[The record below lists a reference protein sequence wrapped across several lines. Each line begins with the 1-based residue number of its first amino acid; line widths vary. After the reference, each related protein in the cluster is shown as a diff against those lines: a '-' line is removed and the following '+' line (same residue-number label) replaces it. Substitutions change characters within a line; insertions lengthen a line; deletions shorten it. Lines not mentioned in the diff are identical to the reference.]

1 MPGNLVYF
9 MAFLKDPLAI
19 LALLMLNIVMAEQ
32 LAKLPYLR
40 AIGTALL
47 VIIITAITANL
58 GLIPASINAPPLY
71 DGIFSYLAPISIFFL
86 LLTVNLKG
94 LRRAGSPMVINFLIG
109 GVGTMVG
116 VIVAMRVVGGPKGFG
131 PLFYAV
137 GGMFTGTH
145 TGGSSNLNAIALHYG
160 VNKAGNV
167 YAAAIATD
175 NIVTAL
181 WMGVTLLLP
190 PFLNRYIP
198 RRLSTTL
205 SAEET
210 RRYEEEANEQIN
222 DVEAVN
228 PQDLA
233 LLIGLGVSA
242 LYGAQ
247 LVAEAIPGIPKILV
261 LTTLALLLA
270 QLPGIQRLRGVR
282 VVSIFCIYLFLAV
295 IGAYCDLSA
304 LFNDGRLALTMLTFV
319 SISVPIH
326 ALFQFGI
333 GGLLKQDWDLLSI
346 ASQANIGGSASCLA
360 LSKSL
365 KRPDLHLPGIL
376 AGALGNAIGTYCG
389 LLVAEYLRTM
399 TFS

>member
-1 MPGNLVYF
+1 MP
-9 MAFLKDPLAI
+9 FLQNPLAI
-19 LALLMLNIVMAEQ
+19 LAVLMLNIIVSEQ
-32 LAKLPYLR
+32 LAKLPYFR
-40 AIGTALL
+40 AMGTALI
-47 VIIITAITANL
+47 VIIVTAITANL
-58 GLIPASINAPPLY
+58 GLIPASTNATPIY
-71 DGIFSYLAPISIFFL
+71 DGIFTYLAPISIFYL

-94 LRRAGSPMVINFLIG
+94 LKRAGAPMVISFLIG
-109 GVGTMVG
+109 AAGTMVG
-116 VIVAMRVVGGPKGFG
+116 VVVAMYAVGGPAGLG

-137 GGMFTGTH
+137 GGMFAGTH

-167 YAAAIATD
+167 YAATIAID

-190 PFLNRYIP
+190 PLLNKYFP
-198 RRLSTTL
+198 RHRAVTKLT
-205 SAEET
+205 ADET
-210 RRYEEEANEQIN
+210 RRFEQEANEQIS
-222 DVEAVN
+222 DVETVN

-233 LLIGLGVSA
+233 ILIGLGVLA

-247 LVAEAIPGIPKILV
+247 LVVSYVPAIPKILV
-261 LTTLALLLA
+261 LTTLALILA
-270 QLPGIQRLRGVR
+270 QVPLVQRLRGVR
-282 VVSIFCIYLFLAV
+282 VVGIFCIYLFLAV
-295 IGAYCDLSA
+295 IGAFCDLA
-304 LFNDGRLALTMLTFV
+304 VLAKDGQLALTMLTFV
-319 SISVPIH
+319 GISIPIH

-333 GGLLKQDWDLLSI
+333 GGVLKQDWDVLGI

-389 LLVAEYLRTM
+389 ILVAEYLRTA
-399 TFS
+399 TFG

>member
-1 MPGNLVYF
+1 MPL
-9 MAFLKDPLAI
+9 LQDPLAI
-19 LALLMLNIVMAEQ
+19 LAVLMLNIIISEQ
-32 LAKLPYLR
+32 LAKLPYFRSL
-40 AIGTALL
+40 GTALI

-58 GLIPASINAPPLY
+58 GLIPASTNAPPIY
-71 DGIFSYLAPISIFFL
+71 DGIFTYLAPISIFYL

-94 LRRAGSPMVINFLIG
+94 LKRAGSPMVVNFMIG
-109 GVGTMVG
+109 AVGTMVG
-116 VIVAMRVVGGPKGFG
+116 VVTAMWVVGGPAGFG
-131 PLFYAV
+131 PLYYAV

-160 VNKAGNV
+160 VNKAGNI
-167 YAAAIATD
+167 YAATIATD

-190 PFLNRYIP
+190 PLLNQYFP
-198 RRLSTTL
+198 RRLATTM

-210 RRYEEEANEQIN
+210 VQFEREANDQIS
-222 DVEAVN
+222 DVETIN

-233 LLIGLGVSA
+233 ILIGLGVLA

-247 LVAEAIPGIPKILV
+247 LAAGYFPAVPKILV

-270 QLPGIQRLRGVR
+270 QLPLIQKLRGVR

-295 IGAYCDLSA
+295 IGAFCDLAA
-304 LFNDGRLALTMLTFV
+304 LLKDGQLALTMLTFV

-326 ALFQFGI
+326 ALFQFGV
-333 GGLLKQDWDLLSI
+333 GGLFRQDWDLLAV
-346 ASQANIGGSASCLA
+346 ASQANVGGSASCLA

-389 LLVAEYLRTM
+389 LLVAEYLRAVNYL
-399 TFS
+399 

>member
-1 MPGNLVYF
+1 MP
-9 MAFLKDPLAI
+9 FLQDPLAI
-19 LALLMLNIVMAEQ
+19 LAVLMLNIIIAEQ
-32 LAKLPYLR
+32 LAKLPYFR
-40 AIGTALL
+40 AIGTALI

-58 GLIPASINAPPLY
+58 GLIPASTGTTPIY
-71 DGIFSYLAPISIFFL
+71 DGIFIYLAPISIFYL

-94 LRRAGSPMVINFLIG
+94 LKRAGSPMVINFLIG
-109 GVGTMVG
+109 AAGTMTG
-116 VIVAMRVVGGPKGFG
+116 VVVAMYVVGGPKGLG
-131 PLFYAV
+131 PLYYAV
-137 GGMFTGTH
+137 GGMFAGTH

-167 YAAAIATD
+167 YAATIATD

-181 WMGVTLLLP
+181 WMGITLLLP
-190 PFLNRYIP
+190 QLLNRHFP
-198 RRLSTTL
+198 RRLVATL

-210 RRYEEEANEQIN
+210 LRFEQEANEQIS
-222 DVEAVN
+222 DVETIN

-233 LLIGLGVSA
+233 ILIGLGVLA

-247 LVAEAIPGIPKILV
+247 LVTGYFPGIPKILV
-261 LTTLALLLA
+261 LTTLALVLA
-270 QLPGIQRLRGVR
+270 QLPQIQKLRGVR

-295 IGAYCDLSA
+295 IGAFCDLAA
-304 LFNDGRLALTMLTFV
+304 LSKDGQLALTMLTFV

-333 GGLLKQDWDLLSI
+333 GALFKQDWDILSI

-365 KRPDLHLPGIL
+365 NRPDLHLPGIL

-389 LLVAEYLRTM
+389 LLVAEYLRT
-399 TFS
+399 TAFA

>member
-1 MPGNLVYF
+1 MP
-9 MAFLKDPLAI
+9 FLQNPLAI
-19 LALLMLNIVMAEQ
+19 LAVLMLNIIVSEQ
-32 LAKLPYLR
+32 LAKLPYFR
-40 AIGTALL
+40 AMGTALI
-47 VIIITAITANL
+47 VIIVTAITANL
-58 GLIPASINAPPLY
+58 GLIPASTNATPIY
-71 DGIFSYLAPISIFFL
+71 DGIFTYLAPISIFYL

-94 LRRAGSPMVINFLIG
+94 LQRAGAPMVISFLIG
-109 GVGTMVG
+109 AAGTMVG
-116 VIVAMRVVGGPKGFG
+116 VVVAMYAVGGPAGLG

-137 GGMFTGTH
+137 GGMFAGTH

-167 YAAAIATD
+167 YAATIAID

-190 PFLNRYIP
+190 PLLNKYFP
-198 RRLSTTL
+198 RPRAATKLT
-205 SAEET
+205 ADET
-210 RRYEEEANEQIN
+210 RRFEQEANEQIS
-222 DVEAVN
+222 DVETVN

-233 LLIGLGVSA
+233 ILIGLGVLA

-247 LVAEAIPGIPKILV
+247 LVVSYVPAIPKILV
-261 LTTLALLLA
+261 LTTLALILA
-270 QLPGIQRLRGVR
+270 QVPLVQRLRGVR
-282 VVSIFCIYLFLAV
+282 VVGIFCIYLFLAV
-295 IGAYCDLSA
+295 IGAFCDLA
-304 LFNDGRLALTMLTFV
+304 VLAKDGQLALTMLTFV
-319 SISVPIH
+319 GISIPIH

-333 GGLLKQDWDLLSI
+333 GGVLKQDWDVLGI

-389 LLVAEYLRTM
+389 ILIAEYLRTA
-399 TFS
+399 TFG

>member
-1 MPGNLVYF
+1 MP
-9 MAFLKDPLAI
+9 FLKDPLAI
-19 LALLMLNIVMAEQ
+19 LALLMLNIIIAEQ

-58 GLIPASINAPPLY
+58 GLIPASTNAPPLY
-71 DGIFSYLAPISIFFL
+71 EGVFSYLAPISIFYL

-94 LRRAGSPMVINFLIG
+94 LKRAGTPMVVNFFIG
-109 GVGTMVG
+109 VVGTMVG
-116 VIVAMRVVGGPKGFG
+116 VVVAMRVVGGPKGFG

-190 PFLNRYIP
+190 PFLNRFVP
-198 RRLSTTL
+198 RRLTTSL

-210 RRYEEEANEQIN
+210 IRYEQEANEQVN
-222 DVEAVN
+222 EVEAVN

-247 LVAEAIPGIPKILV
+247 LVAEAVPSIPKILV
-261 LTTLALLLA
+261 LTSLALLLA

-295 IGAYCDLSA
+295 IGAYCDLAA
-304 LFNDGRLALTMLTFV
+304 LANDGQLALTMLTFV

-376 AGALGNAIGTYCG
+376 AGALGNAVGTYCG

-399 TFS
+399 SFA

>member
-1 MPGNLVYF
+1 
-9 MAFLKDPLAI
+9 MAFLTDPLAI
-19 LALLMLNIVMAEQ
+19 LALLMLNIIIAEQ
-32 LAKLPYLR
+32 LAKLPYLG
-40 AIGTALL
+40 ALGTALL
-47 VIIITAITANL
+47 VIIITAITANI
-58 GLIPASINAPPLY
+58 GLIPASTNAPPLY
-71 DGIFSYLAPISIFFL
+71 DGIFIYLAPISIFYL

-94 LRRAGSPMVINFLIG
+94 LRRAGSPMVVNFLIG
-109 GVGTMVG
+109 VVGTMVG
-116 VIVAMRVVGGPKGFG
+116 VIVAMRVVGGPRGFG
-131 PLFYAV
+131 PFFYAV

-145 TGGSSNLNAIALHYG
+145 TGGSSNLNAVALHYG
-160 VNKAGNV
+160 VNKAGNI

-190 PFLNRYIP
+190 PFLNRYVP

-210 RRYEEEANEQIN
+210 RRYEAEATEQIN
-222 DVEAVN
+222 DTEAVN

-233 LLIGLGVSA
+233 LLIGLGVLS

-247 LVAEAIPGIPKILV
+247 LVSEAIPGIPKILV
-261 LTTLALLLA
+261 LTSLALLLA

-295 IGAYCDLSA
+295 IGAYCDLAA
-304 LFNDGRLALTMLTFV
+304 LFNDGRLALTILTFL

-326 ALFQFGI
+326 GLFQFGI
-333 GGLLKQDWDLLSI
+333 GGLLKQDWALLSI

>member
-1 MPGNLVYF
+1 MTF
-9 MAFLKDPLAI
+9 IEDPLAI
-19 LALLMLNIVMAEQ
+19 LALLMLNIIIAEQ
-32 LAKLPYLR
+32 LAKRPYFR
-40 AIGTALL
+40 ALGTSLL

-58 GLIPASINAPPLY
+58 GLIPASMNAPPLY
-71 DGIFSYLAPISIFFL
+71 EGIFTYLAPISIFYL

-94 LRRAGSPMVINFLIG
+94 LKRAGSPMIINFLIG
-109 GVGTMVG
+109 AVGTMVG
-116 VIVAMRVVGGPKGFG
+116 VIVAMRVVGGPNGFG

-181 WMGVTLLLP
+181 WMGITLLLP
-190 PFLNRYIP
+190 PFLNRYVP
-198 RRLSTTL
+198 RRLSTPL

-210 RRYEEEANEQIN
+210 RRFDQEANAQIN
-222 DVEAVN
+222 DLEAVN

-233 LLIGLGVSA
+233 QLIGLGVLA

-261 LTTLALLLA
+261 LTSLALLLA
-270 QLPGIQRLRGVR
+270 QLPFIQRLRGMR
-282 VVSIFCIYLFLAV
+282 VVGIFCIYLFLAV
-295 IGAYCDLSA
+295 IGAYCDLAA
-304 LFNDGRLALTMLTFV
+304 LFKDSQLALTMLTFV

-326 ALFQFGI
+326 GLFQFGI
-333 GGLLKQDWDLLSI
+333 GGLLKQDWAVLGI

-365 KRPDLHLPGIL
+365 NRPDLHLPGIL

-389 LLVAEYLRTM
+389 LLVAEYLRTV